1 MKRLPCGAL
10 LLLAGSV
17 WAQQQGSPLYSPP
30 DNAPPSLPHPPQG
43 QAPPDGPAPAPE
55 ELSNFDIQQHIQKEL
70 SAEPTLADSPLDAA
84 VDDNVIVLSG
94 TVGNEQQHVTALH
107 IAASY
112 AGRRL
117 IVDAIQLQ
125 EKEGFRL

>member
-10 LLLAGSV
+10 LLLAGSL
-17 WAQQQGSPLYSPP
+17 WAQQGSPLYSPP
-30 DNAPPSLPHPPQG
+30 DNAPPSLPQPPEG
-43 QAPPDGPAPAPE
+43 QAPPHAPAPSPD
-55 ELSNFDIQQHIQKEL
+55 ELSNFDTQQQIQKEL

-112 AGRRL
+112 AGHRL